1 MLSEHQVHEWHLAC
15 ARERYRK
22 ALAGRDRI
30 NAKEAWVAFGRKVE
44 DYDTSAAERVCG
56 VLAASGF
63 IPGWHGD
70 WVRSA

>member
-1 MLSEHQVHEWHLAC
+1 MLSEQQVHEFHLAR

-30 NAKEAWVAFGRKVE
+30 KGQDAWVAFGRTAE
-44 DYDTSAAERVCG
+44 TYDASAAEHVCG

-70 WVRSA
+70 WVRPA